1 MQRWKWRIHNLIN
14 DVEDIV
20 GFQGLKAFNSDKS
33 LMFSCS
39 IYEQV
44 TLVENPQF
52 KIISFLKLEHWYL
65 IHSSSAKAPYK
76 GTVVNRK
83 LSYLCM
89 EGEITLTTL

>member
-1 MQRWKWRIHNLIN
+1 MAMTDSQRYPCHLYLIN

-52 KIISFLKLEHWYL
+52 KIISFLKLEH
-65 IHSSSAKAPYK
+65 
-76 GTVVNRK
+76 
-83 LSYLCM
+83 
-89 EGEITLTTL
+89 